1 MADTALTRDT
11 RAKSA
16 PRTRSLY
23 DKEVQGVIWQVVVIG
38 TALGFAYYLYSNMQ
52 HNMQVRGI
60 KAGYDF
66 LGREAGFE
74 IGESLISYSAA
85 SNYGRAL
92 LVGFLN
98 TLHVAVIGCVLA
110 TLLGVLIG
118 VGSMSRNWL
127 VARLTGGYIHFMR
140 NIPVLL
146 QLILWY
152 AILINDRFFTNPRQT
167 TPWNGIFFTQR
178 GWYFPVPE
186 SHPGWWA
193 ALAAFLL
200 AIVAIWL
207 LARWAKRRQELTG
220 QQFPVL
226 WAGLALI
233 VLLPLAAWAV
243 MGAPTK
249 LDAPALRG
257 FNISGGARITPEFI
271 AVLVGLTLY
280 TAAFIGEIVR
290 AGVLSVP
297 KGQTEAARAL
307 GLKEGVILRKV
318 TLPQALRV
326 IIPPQ
331 TSQYL
336 NLTKNSSL
344 AVAVGYPDLV
354 SAANT
359 TMNQTGQAPEA
370 ISIIMLVYLS
380 TSLLTSAF
388 MNWYNKRIQL
398 VER

>member
-1 MADTALTRDT
+1 MADTALSRDT

-16 PRTRSLY
+16 PRARSFY

-74 IGESLISYSAA
+74 IGESLVSYSAA

-110 TLLGVLIG
+110 TVLGVLIG

-127 VARLTGGYIHFMR
+127 VAKLTGGYIHFMR

-152 AILINDRFFTNPRQT
+152 AILINDRFFTSPRGT
-167 TPWNGIFFTQR
+167 TPWNGIYFTQR
-178 GWYFPVPE
+178 GWYFPIPE
-186 SHPGWWA
+186 SHPAWFA
-193 ALAAFLL
+193 ALAALV
-200 AIVAIWL
+200 VALIGCWL
-207 LARWAKRRQELTG
+207 LARWARRRQELTG

-226 WAGLALI
+226 WTSLALI

-359 TMNQTGQAPEA
+359 TLNQTGQAPEA
-370 ISIIMLVYLS
+370 ISIIMLVYLT

>member
-1 MADTALTRDT
+1 MAETALARDT

-16 PRTRSLY
+16 PRARSFY
-23 DKEVQGVIWQVVVIG
+23 DKEVQGIIWQVVVIG
-38 TALGFAYYLYSNMQ
+38 AALGFAYYLYSNMQ

-66 LGREAGFE
+66 VGREAGFE
-74 IGESLISYSAA
+74 IGESLVSFSAA
-85 SNYGRAL
+85 STYGRAL

-98 TLHVAVIGCVLA
+98 TLHVAVIGCVFA
-110 TLLGVLIG
+110 TLLGVMIG

-127 VARLTGGYIHFMR
+127 VAKLTSGYIHFMR

-152 AILINDRFFTNPRQT
+152 AILINDRFFTSPRQAE
-167 TPWNGIFFTQR
+167 PWNGILFTQR
-178 GWYFPVPE
+178 GWYFPIPE
-186 SHPGWWA
+186 SHPAWFA
-193 ALAAFLL
+193 ALAALLL
-200 AIVAIWL
+200 AIIACFV
-207 LARWAKRRQELTG
+207 LARWASRRQELTG

-226 WAGLALI
+226 WASLGLI
-233 VLLPLAAWAV
+233 VLLPMAAWAAL
-243 MGAPTK
+243 GAPTA
-249 LDAPALRG
+249 LDIPTLRG
-257 FNISGGARITPEFI
+257 FNIAGGARITPEFI

-290 AGVLSVP
+290 AGVLAVP

-307 GLKEGVILRKV
+307 GLKESVILRKV

-370 ISIIMLVYLS
+370 ISIIMIVYLS

>member
-38 TALGFAYYLYSNMQ
+38 AAFGFAYYLYSNMQ

-74 IGESLISYSAA
+74 IGESLITYSAA

-98 TLHVAVIGCVLA
+98 TLHVALIGCVLA

-127 VARLTGGYIHFMR
+127 VAKLTGGYIHFMR

-152 AILINDRFFTNPRQT
+152 AILINDRFFTNPRQAE
-167 TPWNGIFFTQR
+167 PWNGIYFTQR
-178 GWYFPVPE
+178 GWYFPIPE
-186 SHPGWWA
+186 SHPAWYAAMA
-193 ALAAFLL
+193 AL
-200 AIVAIWL
+200 IVALVGCWL

-226 WAGLALI
+226 WTSLALI

-249 LDAPALRG
+249 LDAPVLRG
-257 FNISGGARITPEFI
+257 FNIAGGARITPEFI